1 MWILATV
8 TASAGEPKRLSRLG
22 FSRLFT
28 GRRIG
33 KIFFGSGLGSGL
45 FNGFFRQLFL
55 QRLDA
60 GGENHVFLA
69 GLYRHLTDGFEVF
82 TLDEVHRMEKTLGL
96 AAEYGLKLATHA
108 LGGTGRVGYH
118 LGELIENS
126 VCAVRHRVVS

>member
-8 TASAGEPKRLSRLG
+8 SAAAGEPKRLSRLG

-45 FNGFFRQLFL
+45 FNGFFSQFLL

-60 GGENHVFLA
+60 GSENHVFLA
-69 GLYRHLTDGFEVF
+69 GLYRHLADGLEIFA
-82 TLDEVHRMEKTLGL
+82 LDEVHRVEHTLSL
-96 AAEYGLKLATHA
+96 AAEHGLKFATHA
-108 LGGTGRVGYH
+108 LRGTGSVGYH